1 MIYMRGNRKDYDNWA
16 VLGNHGWA
24 YKDVE
29 PYFKKLEHM
38 KDPQLANGK
47 FVKEIFRRE
56 SPMRCPACCLTK
68 LEDTIVNYS
77 NFLFR
82 LCLY

>member
-16 VLGNHGWA
+16 ALGNHGWA

-47 FVKEIFRRE
+47 FVLKEIFKRE
-56 SPMRCPACCLTK
+56 PPIRCRQK
-68 LEDTIVNYS
+68 
-77 NFLFR
+77 
-82 LCLY
+82 